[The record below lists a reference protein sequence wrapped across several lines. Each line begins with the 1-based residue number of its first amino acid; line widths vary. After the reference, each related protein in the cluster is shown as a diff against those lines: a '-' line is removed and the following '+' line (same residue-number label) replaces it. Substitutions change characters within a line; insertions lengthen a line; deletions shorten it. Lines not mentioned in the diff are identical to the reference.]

1 MRPIDA
7 DALKEYKCSVCENRE
22 RCEDRE
28 TVCSD
33 IAEIDE
39 QPTIEAE
46 PVKRGRW
53 EYDKTRD
60 QHFCSMCGNF
70 TYYSYLE
77 DEIMTKYCPECSAE
91 MDSDMDVKPA
101 AKMSDT
107 PAEQLGLAPAT

>member
-28 TVCSD
+28 QVCPD

-46 PVKRGRW
+46 PKKQGRW
-53 EYDKTRD
+53 IITSEPCASTPVM
-60 QHFCSMCGNF
+60 HCGNCGLNTNF
-70 TYYSYLE
+70 PFN
-77 DEIMTKYCPECSAE
+77 YCADCGAR
-91 MDSDMDVKPA
+91 MDGGKTLSPA